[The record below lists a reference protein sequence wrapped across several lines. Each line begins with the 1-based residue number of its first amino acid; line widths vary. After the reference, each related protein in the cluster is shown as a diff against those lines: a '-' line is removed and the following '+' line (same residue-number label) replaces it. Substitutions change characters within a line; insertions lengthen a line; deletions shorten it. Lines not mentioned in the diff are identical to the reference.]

1 MAETGPLRTIFI
13 VSDSTGETAEKMV
26 RAALRQFD
34 LHEAVT
40 DLRLIPHLRHE
51 LDMDVVV
58 GNAQRTQGLVVST
71 LVRGEERKVLQTKC
85 EQRGVPYVDLIGSL
99 QAPWR
104 AFCPSSHAKCRGCST
119 RCPTAI
125 SAVWKRS
132 SLRSRVTMDA
142 ARKI

>member
-1 MAETGPLRTIFI
+1 MADSGLLRTIFI

-34 LHEAVT
+34 LHEEAT
-40 DLRLIPHLRHE
+40 DLRLVPHLRHE

-58 GNAQRTQGLVVST
+58 GNAQRSQGLVVST

-99 QAPWR
+99 LGTMARFLSVEPREVPGLLAHRIGQLL
-104 AFCPSSHAKCRGCST
+104 
-119 RCPTAI
+119 
-125 SAVWKRS
+125 SAHGS
-132 SLRSRVTMDA
+132 DRVYGA
-142 ARKI
+142 ER